1 MHFPSFPALLHDYS
15 GNLWNKGLRLALTV
29 NGKKSFTKQRI
40 LIAVDYL
47 FFLME
52 KRMMRTAEIRLA
64 EIRFWLN
71 GRPQTVSVAPGLT
84 TLELLN
90 DRLSLHGTKSS
101 CNEGD
106 CGACTVL
113 IGQSKDGKI
122 SYQAVNSCLYPAFR
136 LHGRHLITVE
146 GIAEDKSLHPVQTAL
161 LDEHGTQCGFCTPG
175 FVMSMLGLFLNNAN
189 PSSEDI
195 LAALEG
201 NLCRCTGYDSIFKAA
216 LLLKKR
222 LDTKQ
227 ELLPA
232 ALRKVEKL
240 MGKPE
245 PVQFKEKDNREGY
258 ATLQCFLPA
267 SLNELWKT
275 VNTLSKEGNYK
286 FLAGGTDLMVLANIQ
301 HIRPQS
307 LIELGGISEL
317 DGISLLR
324 DNLSIGANVTLTQLQ
339 NDKHVQ
345 KHYPL
350 LVKAIE
356 QMASTQIRNSATLAG
371 NIANAS
377 PVADGAT
384 TLLALNASVV
394 LASAKNDRIVR
405 LAEFYHAYKQTA
417 LKQDEIIK
425 AVLLPLPDKTEQ
437 FCSFVKSAKRQAV
450 DISGVVS
457 ALVLQHKNDKIISA
471 ALSFGGVAAY
481 PALAVKTSSFLKGK
495 KLSPELIEQAAD
507 LAQKEFKPISDIRGS
522 QQYRSLLIKNHVIKH
537 LKDFMESVHSA
548 GRRS

>member
-1 MHFPSFPALLHDYS
+1 MKKKDRAL
-15 GNLWNKGLRLALTV
+15 
-29 NGKKSFTKQRI
+29 
-40 LIAVDYL
+40 
-47 FFLME
+47 
-52 KRMMRTAEIRLA
+52 LA
-64 EIRFWLN
+64 EIRFLLN
-71 GRPQTVSVAPGLT
+71 GKEISSAVPPGLT
-84 TLELLN
+84 ALELLN

-113 IGQSKDGKI
+113 IGQRQENKV

-136 LHGRHLITVE
+136 LHGKHLITVE
-146 GIAEDKSLHPVQTAL
+146 GISADKSLHPVQTAL

-175 FVMSMLGLFLNNAN
+175 FVMSMLGLFLNNSN
-189 PSSEDI
+189 PTDAEI

-222 LDTKQ
+222 LDKKQ

-232 ALRKVEKL
+232 RLRKAEKL
-240 MGKPE
+240 LGKSE
-245 PVQFKEKDNREGY
+245 LVQFIESENREGF

-267 SLNELWKT
+267 SLNELWK
-275 VNTLSKEGNYK
+275 VVDALRKEGNYK

-301 HIRPQS
+301 HLRYRS
-307 LIELGGISEL
+307 LVELGGISEL
-317 DGISLLR
+317 DGIALLK

-339 NDKHVQ
+339 FNKHVQ

-350 LVKAIE
+350 LVQAIE

-384 TLLALNASVV
+384 TLLALGASVV
-394 LASAKNDRIVR
+394 LASQNKERTVR
-405 LAEFYHAYKQTA
+405 LCDFYHAYKQTE
-417 LKQDEIIK
+417 LKPDEIIK
-425 AVLLPLPDKTEQ
+425 AILLPLPDRTEQ
-437 FCSFVKSAKRQAV
+437 FCSFIKSAKRKAV

-457 ALVLQHKNDKIISA
+457 ALVLQYKNDKIISA

-481 PALAVKTSSFLKGK
+481 PALAGKTSDFLKGK
-495 KLSPELIEQAAD
+495 KLSPELVEQAAEV
-507 LAQKEFKPISDIRGS
+507 AQKEFIPISDIRGS
-522 QQYRSLLIKNHVIKH
+522 QEYRSLLIRNHVIKH
-537 LKDFMESVHSA
+537 LKNFQETVHSA